1 MVCKTKIQLT
11 MAFKAFSYIFLL
23 LFTFT
28 SCVNDLETIK
38 KVASRSDAPE
48 DVTENLEIIY
58 TDSGYAKFQLYAK
71 LAETYVKPLAITKLK
86 DGLKINF
93 FDDKGNVVSSLTALY
108 GEINT
113 QLGTFYAKDSVELYN
128 YEQEQRMETEELTW
142 NQKDSSIFTDKP
154 VIVHNK
160 KGILF
165 GKGLKSKQDFSTYE
179 FIQPTGKIDL
189 KKK

>member
-1 MVCKTKIQLT
+1 
-11 MAFKAFSYIFLL
+11 MAFKAFSFFLFLL
-23 LFTFT
+23 LFT

-71 LAETYVKPLAITKLK
+71 LAETYVKPVAVTKLK

-93 FDDKGNVVSSLTALY
+93 FDEKGNVVSSLTALY

-128 YEQEQRMETEELTW
+128 YEQDQRLETEELTW

-154 VIVHNK
+154 VIVRTK

-179 FIQPTGKIDL
+179 FLFPTGKIDL
-189 KKK
+189 KKKENE